1 MAFYTIFWNNCVLET
16 YRNMNSH
23 VYKGCLHF
31 FSFKFQQSENLYINT
46 PGRVKQVTG
55 FIKIMQCTWEYN
67 QILATISFFYI
78 KTWRTFV
85 NSCDLWSWNII
96 IQFSYKCTWY
106 VLKRGKLK
114 FFSKH
119 ILFTCTYRNCC
130 TKISFIWIHMRSVSL
145 TELG

>member
-67 QILATISFFYI
+67 QILATISFFHI

-85 NSCDLWSWNII
+85 NTCDLWSWYII
-96 IQFSYKCTWY
+96 IQFSYTCMFWKWANSNSLANTFCLHALTGT
-106 VLKRGKLK
+106 VALK
-114 FFSKH
+114 SP
-119 ILFTCTYRNCC
+119 
-130 TKISFIWIHMRSVSL
+130 SFGYICAL
-145 TELG
+145 CL